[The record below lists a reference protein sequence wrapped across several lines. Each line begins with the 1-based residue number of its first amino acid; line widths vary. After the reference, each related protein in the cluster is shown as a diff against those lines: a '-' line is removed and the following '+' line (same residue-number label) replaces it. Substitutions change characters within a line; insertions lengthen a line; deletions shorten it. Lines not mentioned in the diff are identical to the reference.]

1 MYHNFKIPLSTSHY
15 SSFKSNILFFNTFEV
30 WEQQRNREEK
40 KKKHQG
46 EWVGGLERNKLDD
59 LDQHLTRNAKG
70 GSSWLLTGPLFTT
83 PNTNPVEVH
92 WMKRRVEKQGAV
104 SDFSIFR
111 ILLWLQVC
119 ARSESWLGGAVGG
132 GRWSWVTHKMS
143 HRSSY
148 KHKKRPRSFPPP
160 LLLASF
166 RCSFLLSLTHVAKK
180 GRWHRESLHGGI
192 IINILLINLST
203 GGKTP
208 YDLQTD
214 QLQRDRVPVWLTESA
229 VERAWRERRKLEK
242 SGVQVVTGR
251 EGASNSGSH

>member
-30 WEQQRNREEK
+30 WEQQRNREGKKK

-180 GRWHRESLHGGI
+180 RKVAQRKSTWGHHNKYFVNQLKYRGQNALWFTDWSAAKRQSACMTHWICSWKSLEGKKEIRKIWGAGGYRQGRGF
-192 IINILLINLST
+192 
-203 GGKTP
+203 
-208 YDLQTD
+208 
-214 QLQRDRVPVWLTESA
+214 
-229 VERAWRERRKLEK
+229 
-242 SGVQVVTGR
+242 
-251 EGASNSGSH
+251 